1 LKNAAG
7 DASKGASHPVGSLR
21 GAGAASVRAW
31 VRLLEVHKAAL
42 AELRDELQGDVTLP
56 RFDLLANLD
65 REDGQTLASLSRK
78 MLVTAGNLTGLV
90 DRAERDG
97 LVERRADARD
107 RRATRVFLTKRGR
120 KLYADAVD
128 RHARRLESIFRS
140 LGPHERDA
148 LGELLGKVRSDLRT
162 RKEHGR

>member
-1 LKNAAG
+1 MKQTAAAAG
-7 DASKGASHPVGSLR
+7 ASPKAAGS
-21 GAGAASVRAW
+21 SVRAW
-31 VRLLEVHKAAL
+31 VRLLEVHKGAL

-65 REDGQTLASLSRK
+65 RDDGQTLASLSRK

-97 LVERRADARD
+97 LVERRADPSD
-107 RRATRVFLTKRGR
+107 RRATRVHLTRRGR
-120 KLYADAVD
+120 KLYADAVE

-140 LGPHERDA
+140 LAAHEREA
-148 LGELLGKVRSDLRT
+148 LGELLGKVRADLRA
-162 RKEHGR
+162 RKENGR